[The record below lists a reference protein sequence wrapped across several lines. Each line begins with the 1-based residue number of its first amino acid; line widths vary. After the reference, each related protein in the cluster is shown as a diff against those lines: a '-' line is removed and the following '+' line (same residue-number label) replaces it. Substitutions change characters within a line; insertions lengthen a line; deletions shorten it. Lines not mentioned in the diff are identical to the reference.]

1 MTRSFTPKLLAGA
14 ILMAC
19 AGLAQAATITI
30 SCGTVGQDYE
40 FCKRATDEWA
50 RKTGN
55 SVKLVSIPTAPSDI
69 LGLYRKLF
77 AAKSSD
83 MDVVT
88 LDVVWPGMIGNHL
101 IDLTPY
107 AKDEAKKH
115 FPAIIANNTVKGK
128 LVAMPWFTEAGM
140 LYYRKDLL
148 EKYKQPVP
156 KTWEEFAKT
165 AAAIQEGERKAGNND
180 FQGYVWQ
187 GKAYEGLTCNALEWV
202 YSDGGGTIVDE
213 QGNITINNEHAAKA
227 LDTARGWIGTIS
239 PQGVLNYAEEDARGV
254 FQNGKAAFMRN
265 WSYAW
270 ALAQGADSRVKDKV
284 GVTTMPGGE
293 KGQAA
298 TLGGWQLSVSKYSK
312 HPDEAADLVMY
323 LTSEREQ
330 KRRAIEGSFNPTYP
344 ALYEDKEVLA
354 ANPFFTNLY
363 QVLQNALPRPA
374 TVTGLKYNEVS
385 QSFWN
390 ATHEVLSGRTNGT
403 DAVKKLEG
411 RLKQVK
417 RNKW

>member
-1 MTRSFTPKLLAGA
+1 
-14 ILMAC
+14 
-19 AGLAQAATITI
+19 
-30 SCGTVGQDYE
+30 
-40 FCKRATDEWA
+40 
-50 RKTGN
+50 
-55 SVKLVSIPTAPSDI
+55 
-69 LGLYRKLF
+69 
-77 AAKSSD
+77 
-83 MDVVT
+83 
-88 LDVVWPGMIGNHL
+88 
-101 IDLTPY
+101 
-107 AKDEAKKH
+107 
-115 FPAIIANNTVKGK
+115 
-128 LVAMPWFTEAGM
+128 M

-165 AAAIQEGERKAGNND
+165 AAVIQDGERKAGNND